1 MTQQPV
7 ESDDTLLGRTVAGR
21 YRVISKLG
29 QGGMGVTYRAW
40 DEREGRPVVLKMPRR
55 NLIEN
60 PAFTERFRREVRMM
74 AALSHPSIVPILDVG
89 EEGGLPILVMRF
101 LPGGSLSNR
110 RLRDAE
116 GKVQP
121 MQPSTLHL

>member
-1 MTQQPV
+1 
-7 ESDDTLLGRTVAGR
+7 LIGRTVAGR

-29 QGGMGVTYRAW
+29 EGGMGLTYRAW

-60 PAFTERFRREVRMM
+60 AAFAERFSREVRMM

-89 EEGGLPILVMRF
+89 EDEGLPILVMRF
-101 LPGGSLSNR
+101 LPGGSLSIDPKNPSR
-110 RLRDAE
+110 RPCPPTEDGHWPTGPATRAAA
-116 GKVQP
+116 
-121 MQPSTLHL
+121 PS